1 MRVNN
6 KKIVIIFLILTLA
19 WVFVPSL
26 GSRREKEELV
36 KKPAKTSESD
46 KKYREQFES
55 ELDSYEI

>member
-1 MRVNN
+1 
-6 KKIVIIFLILTLA
+6 L
-19 WVFVPSL
+19 
-26 GSRREKEELV
+26 RREKEELV